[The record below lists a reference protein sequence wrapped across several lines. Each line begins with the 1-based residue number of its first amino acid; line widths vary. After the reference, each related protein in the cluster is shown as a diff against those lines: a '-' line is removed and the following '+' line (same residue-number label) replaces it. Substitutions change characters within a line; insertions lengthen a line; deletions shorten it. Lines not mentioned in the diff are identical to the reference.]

1 MDFSIF
7 NRKKQLNEFCEIIVV
22 DFVNK
27 KEVCRKTINNLQPI
41 NPEDEKQLNLA
52 QKQVSEIRL
61 AFIKNEEEKEA
72 QKDQEKQGVG
82 A

>member
-27 KEVCRKTINNLQPI
+27 KEVCRKKINNLQPI
-41 NPEDEKQLNLA
+41 NPEDEKELNLA

-61 AFIKNEEEKEA
+61 AFIKNEEAKEA